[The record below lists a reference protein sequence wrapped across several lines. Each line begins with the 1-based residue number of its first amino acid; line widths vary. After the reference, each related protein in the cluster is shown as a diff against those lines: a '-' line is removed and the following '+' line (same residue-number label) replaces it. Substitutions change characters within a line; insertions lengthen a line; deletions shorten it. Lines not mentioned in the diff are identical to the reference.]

1 MKKII
6 EIEGRRWHIVKQAE
20 MMVIFVGSHNQVVE
34 WQGEVAEVFGFSP
47 SVFLQP
53 NMHIFQVPWETVV
66 RNRPDLSA
74 GLTIMQ
80 AINGP
85 LVLLS
90 VVKLPDTGSDIKY
103 VLVLSRLDHMLDVN
117 MNAPVLPDV
126 ANGVLVK
133 SEKMKKI
140 IDVIHKIASV
150 DSTVLLLGESGVGK
164 TMLARLIHQ
173 ASSRKDAPFVSIN
186 CGTLPDS
193 LIESELFGYESGTFT
208 GGKTGGKQGLLEAAE
223 GGTIFLDEIAELPYH
238 VQSKLLEVLQENTF
252 RKIGSVDKQKANI
265 RILSATNKNLKEMV
279 NQKRFREDLY
289 YRLHVVPLM
298 IPPLRER
305 REEILPLIEHF
316 TSKFNQKYDRR
327 FFLSPQMKARLVE
340 YEWPG
345 NIRELENLVERIIV
359 TQSEE
364 IAEQVGGTSE
374 DTDAFTSF
382 QTKNVLPPLK
392 EAKKQLEK
400 ALILRAYD
408 LYENTY
414 KAAEILQV
422 DQSTIAKK
430 LKQYR
435 AEENGP
441 ERKRSTGK

>member
-1 MKKII
+1 
-6 EIEGRRWHIVKQAE
+6 
-20 MMVIFVGSHNQVVE
+20 
-34 WQGEVAEVFGFSP
+34 
-47 SVFLQP
+47 
-53 NMHIFQVPWETVV
+53 
-66 RNRPDLSA
+66 
-74 GLTIMQ
+74 
-80 AINGP
+80 
-85 LVLLS
+85 
-90 VVKLPDTGSDIKY
+90 
-103 VLVLSRLDHMLDVN
+103 

-126 ANGVLVK
+126 VNGVLVK

-441 ERKRSTGK
+441 ERKRGTGK

>member
-1 MKKII
+1 M
-6 EIEGRRWHIVKQAE
+6 KQAE

-34 WQGEVAEVFGFSP
+34 WQGEVAEVFGFSS

-126 ANGVLVK
+126 VNGVLVK

-441 ERKRSTGK
+441 ERKRGTGK

>member
-34 WQGEVAEVFGFSP
+34 WQGEVAEVFGFSS

-126 ANGVLVK
+126 VNGVLVK

-441 ERKRSTGK
+441 ERKRGTGK